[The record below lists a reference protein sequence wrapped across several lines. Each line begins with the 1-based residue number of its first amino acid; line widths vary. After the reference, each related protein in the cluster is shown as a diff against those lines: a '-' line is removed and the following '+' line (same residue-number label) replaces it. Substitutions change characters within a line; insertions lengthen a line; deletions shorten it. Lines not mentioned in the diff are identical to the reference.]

1 MSGKPFAPAAE
12 RNARAILGVLR
23 EEFRAAASAL
33 EIGSGTG
40 QHAVFFATKLPGL
53 EWQPSDIAENLR
65 GIHAW
70 VREAS
75 LPNVREPLELDV
87 LTTPAP
93 AASYDRVFTA
103 NTAHIMSF
111 AAVERMFTIAAA
123 ALNPGGTFVLYGPL
137 RRNGAF
143 NTPSNAA
150 FHESLQRGDPA
161 MGIRDLADLDRLAAA
176 GRMRRLRLYAMPANN
191 HIVVWRKATE

>member
-1 MSGKPFAPAAE
+1 MSGKPFAPAAQ
-12 RNARAILGVLR
+12 RNSRAILGVLR
-23 EEFRAAASAL
+23 EEFSAAASVL

-40 QHAVFFATKLPGL
+40 QHAVFFAAELPEL
-53 EWQPSDIAENLR
+53 NWQPSDIAENLP

-87 LTTPAP
+87 LTTPAS
-93 AASYDRVFTA
+93 AGSYDAVFTA

-111 AAVERMFTIAAA
+111 AAVERMFTMVAAV
-123 ALNPGGTFVLYGPL
+123 LNPGGAFVLYGPL
-137 RRNGAF
+137 GRDGAF

-150 FHESLQRGDPA
+150 FHESLQRGDPE
-161 MGIRDLADLDRLAAA
+161 MGIRDLEDLDRLAAE
-176 GRMRRLRLYAMPANN
+176 GRMRRVRLYAMPTNN
-191 HIVVWRKATE
+191 NIVVWRKPTE